1 MDKRLSNEQTLNCL
15 KLWRENFDED
25 ALTLLASS
33 NMALVKY
40 IAYKYLNNGLSFDEL
55 TSAGN
60 EALVKAINKF
70 DYINRPIECF
80 GTYLSRSIENGI
92 RREFGNYNK
101 HSHVLSFNAPIG
113 YDKHGDEMTVEQTI
127 GTEPEKLLNDV
138 IDGMKIEVVK
148 ESLKCL
154 TSRERQVILLR
165 YGLDEQHRKTL
176 DEIGKLF
183 GISRQAI
190 SQIEQKA
197 LIKMRHP
204 KNTRKLKDFND

>member
-1 MDKRLSNEQTLNCL
+1 MAKRLSNEQTLNCL

-40 IAYKYLNNGLSFDEL
+40 IAYKYLNRGLSFDEL
-55 TSAGN
+55 TSAGY
-60 EALVKAINKF
+60 EALVRAINVF
-70 DYINRPIECF
+70 NYIDYPIETF
-80 GTYLSRSIENGI
+80 STYLSRSIENGI

-101 HSHVLSFNAPIG
+101 HSHVLSFNAPLG
-113 YDKHGDEMTVEQTI
+113 YDKHGDEMTVEQII

-138 IDGMKIEVVK
+138 IDEMKIDVVK

-165 YGLDEQHRKTL
+165 YGLDEQHRKNL
-176 DEIGKLF
+176 VEIGKLL
-183 GISRQAI
+183 GISGEATR
-190 SQIEQKA
+190 QIEKKA

-204 KNTRKLKDFND
+204 RNTRKLKDFND

>member
-154 TSRERQVILLR
+154 TSRERQIIILR